1 MKSKYIRAICLGA
14 AGLLVISTAAINNHK
29 QSEDV
34 TAKAAATASVIEESA
49 ETADA
54 GVTAGIASVTAQA
67 LASDEDVA
75 TVSDTDTELT
85 AAAQEEVTSVYGYT
99 NLGIAVVDSG
109 NLNVRETPG
118 TDATLVGKMPNHAAC
133 EVLGVDGEWT
143 QIQSG
148 EVTGYVKTEYLV
160 TGNEAAALAEQVKE
174 TVAKVTTTTLYVR
187 EEPNTD
193 CSIVTSMPMGEELEV
208 VEQLD
213 GLMQSAVLVTGPLS
227 KGFFSLGDQTH
238 ADALP
243 MDTTKTTNWFY
254 FLSNIELMTAEEN
267 HTVICYGDSITAG
280 AWPDY
285 LTLLARQNPDNHTAF
300 IRRAT
305 SGSRVLRQ
313 YECITY
319 DSYGLKGTN
328 RFPHEIPT
336 TGADTV
342 IIQQGINDIIHPIGI
357 ETNPFRP
364 MSDLPTAKELI
375 DGYRYYIEEA
385 KKLHLKVY
393 MGTLL
398 PIFGWRTYATF
409 RDDLRNELNAWIRSA
424 KEIDGCIDF
433 DLALRGSENPSA
445 FREGFDSGDHLHP
458 SSKAYQAM
466 AECAYEVLRK

>member
-1 MKSKYIRAICLGA
+1 MNMNNTNWVSVWGNAVSIAEHHPEAYAKDITLRYPVYIPFDGDALRFTLDNYCGKEAVTITKATVAVA
-14 AGLLVISTAAINNHK
+14 ASPVYEKMPLSCPCKN
-29 QSEDV
+29 
-34 TAKAAATASVIEESA
+34 
-49 ETADA
+49 ETLCDITFS
-54 GVTAGIASVTAQA
+54 GNESVTIGAHQTA
-67 LASDEDVA
+67 LS
-75 TVSDTDTELT
+75 
-85 AAAQEEVTSVYGYT
+85 
-99 NLGIAVVDSG
+99 
-109 NLNVRETPG
+109 
-118 TDATLVGKMPNHAAC
+118 
-133 EVLGVDGEWT
+133 
-143 QIQSG
+143 
-148 EVTGYVKTEYLV
+148 
-160 TGNEAAALAEQVKE
+160 
-174 TVAKVTTTTLYVR
+174 
-187 EEPNTD
+187 
-193 CSIVTSMPMGEELEV
+193 
-208 VEQLD
+208 
-213 GLMQSAVLVTGPLS
+213 VLVTGPLS

-238 ADALP
+238 AKSLP
-243 MDTTKTTNWFY
+243 MNDTKTTNWFY
-254 FLSNIELMTAEEN
+254 FLSNIELMTSEEN

-285 LTLLARQNPDNHTAF
+285 LTLLARENPDNHTAF

-305 SGSRVLRQ
+305 SGSRILRQ

-342 IIQQGINDIIHPIGI
+342 IIQQGINDIIHPVGI
-357 ETNPFRP
+357 ESNPFRP
-364 MSDLPTAKELI
+364 MSDLPTARELI

-409 RDDLRNELNAWIRSA
+409 RDDLRNEVNAWIRSA

-433 DLALRGSENPSA
+433 DLALRGSQNPSA

-466 AECAYEVLRK
+466 AECAYEVLQR